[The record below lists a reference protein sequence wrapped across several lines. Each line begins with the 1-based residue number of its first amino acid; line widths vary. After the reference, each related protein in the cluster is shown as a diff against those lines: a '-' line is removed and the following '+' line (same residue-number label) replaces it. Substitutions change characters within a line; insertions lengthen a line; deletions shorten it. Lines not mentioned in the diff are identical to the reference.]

1 MGGLI
6 PPVNNIYYF
15 LYYLY
20 VYNNMELAIPLVALG
35 GMYIISNQNK
45 HSIKPKETFN
55 NMGIRTNLQQKTSE
69 TPLSNYLPN
78 TNIPPQNYPIMNNKE
93 LIDNVQEYPNP
104 NTATDKYFNQNVYEQ
119 KERAGVPIGSNIQQF
134 YSLTGDYMST
144 KMFTHNN
151 MVPFNGKKPRGQV
164 YNNNNAETIL
174 DNYAG
179 NGSQVIKKIEQA
191 PLFKPQENV
200 QWTYGMPDMS
210 DFYQSR
216 QNPVNKNNMVKPF
229 ESIRVGPGLDKGYTA
244 DGSLGFNS
252 GMEARDKWL
261 PKTVDELRVATNPK
275 QEYDLNGLQG
285 PAQSQIKNIGIEGK
299 VEKYRPDTFFI
310 NTQDRWLTTT
320 GAEKAGQLVPEH
332 IVKPSTRNET
342 TTYQQGTP
350 NAVLKTAS
358 YVPTHHEETKRTQL
372 EGFNVGASSATRTAP
387 LQCDNYEK
395 CYDSHTNYENNRSM
409 NQQAQTYGSGF
420 SKAIGAAIAPIM
432 DILKPSRKEEY
443 SCNMRV
449 YGNIVGEV
457 PGNYVLTPGD
467 VPTTTIKETT
477 IYQPNGYI
485 NSQRDNAGYLVNEQQ
500 PIANQRDTVNHN
512 QLMGMSSKY
521 GNRQYDADYRQTNN
535 VVKEKTIVG
544 RTNQGNAKHF
554 NPQIN
559 MSMSKLDSDRENNR
573 LWAPS
578 AILPNG
584 PSVQTYGKA
593 NMPQYYDNCIGCER
607 IAPDLLQAFKENPF
621 THSLSSAV

>member
-1 MGGLI
+1 
-6 PPVNNIYYF
+6 
-15 LYYLY
+15 
-20 VYNNMELAIPLVALG
+20 MELAIPLVALG
-35 GMYIISNQNK
+35 GMYVISNQNK
-45 HSIKPKETFN
+45 EGLTKKSNMKETFN
-55 NMGIRTNLQQKTSE
+55 NMGIRSNLQEKQPESRF
-69 TPLSNYLPN
+69 SNYLPN
-78 TNIPPQNYPIMNNKE
+78 TNVPPQNYPIMNNKE

-104 NTATDKYFNQNVYEQ
+104 NKATDKYFNQNVYEQ
-119 KERAGVPIGSNIQQF
+119 KERAGVPVSNNIQQF
-134 YSLTGDYMST
+134 YSLSGDYMDT

-151 MVPFNGKKPRGQV
+151 MVPFNGAKPRGQV

-174 DNYAG
+174 DNYVG

-216 QNPVNKNNMVKPF
+216 QNPVNRNNMVKPF

-244 DGSLGFNS
+244 DGSHGFNA

-285 PAQSQIKNIGIEGK
+285 PAQSQIKNVGIEGK

-320 GAEKAGQLVPEH
+320 GAEKAGQLVPDY

-342 TTYQQGTP
+342 TTYQHGTP

-358 YVPTHHEETKRTQL
+358 YVPTRHEDSKRTQL
-372 EGFNVGASSATRTAP
+372 EGFDVGHSVATKSAP
-387 LQCDNYEK
+387 LQHLAVDNHHS
-395 CYDSHTNYENNRSM
+395 SHTNYENNRSV
-409 NQQAQTYGSGF
+409 NQQPQTFGSGF
-420 SKAIGAAIAPIM
+420 SSAIGAVIAPIM

-449 YGNIVGEV
+449 YGNIAGEV

-467 VPTTTIKETT
+467 APNTTIKETT
-477 IYQPNGYI
+477 LYQPNGYI
-485 NSQRDNAGYLVNEQQ
+485 NNQKDNAGYLNADHQ
-500 PIANQRDTVNHN
+500 PIACQRDTVNHDHF
-512 QLMGMSSKY
+512 MGMSSKH
-521 GNRQYDADYRQTNN
+521 GNRQYDAVYRQTNSEA
-535 VVKEKTIVG
+535 KEKSIAG

-554 NPQIN
+554 NSQIN
-559 MSMSKLDSDRENNR
+559 VTMSRLDSDRENNR
-573 LWAPS
+573 LWAPQS
-578 AILPNG
+578 VVPNG

-593 NMPQYYDNCIGCER
+593 NMPQYYDNCIGCDR
-607 IAPDLLQAFKENPF
+607 IAPDLLNAFKENPY
-621 THSLSSAV
+621 THSLTSSV

>member
-1 MGGLI
+1 M
-6 PPVNNIYYF
+6 
-15 LYYLY
+15 
-20 VYNNMELAIPLVALG
+20 
-35 GMYIISNQNK
+35 
-45 HSIKPKETFN
+45 KETFN
-55 NMGIRTNLQQKTSE
+55 NMGIRSNLQEKLPESRF
-69 TPLSNYLPN
+69 SNYLPN
-78 TNIPPQNYPIMNNKE
+78 TNVPPQNYPIMNNKE

-104 NTATDKYFNQNVYEQ
+104 NKATDKYFNQNVYEQ
-119 KERAGVPIGSNIQQF
+119 KERAGVPISNNIQQF
-134 YSLTGDYMST
+134 YSLSGDYMDT

-151 MVPFNGKKPRGQV
+151 MVPFNGAKPKGQI

-174 DNYAG
+174 DNYVG

-216 QNPVNKNNMVKPF
+216 QNPVNRNNMVKPF

-244 DGSLGFNS
+244 DGSHGYNS

-285 PAQSQIKNIGIEGK
+285 PAQSVIKNVGIEGK
-299 VEKYRPDTFFI
+299 IEKYRPDTFFI

-320 GAEKAGQLVPEH
+320 GAEKAGQLVPDY

-342 TTYQQGTP
+342 TTYQHGTP

-358 YVPTHHEETKRTQL
+358 YVPTRHEESKRTQL
-372 EGFNVGASSATRTAP
+372 EGFDVGHSVATKSAP
-387 LQCDNYEK
+387 LQHLAVDNHHS
-395 CYDSHTNYENNRSM
+395 SHTNYENNRSV
-409 NQQAQTYGSGF
+409 NQQPQTFGTGF
-420 SKAIGAAIAPIM
+420 SSAIGAVIAPIM

-443 SCNMRV
+443 SCNMRI
-449 YGNIVGEV
+449 YGNSAGEV

-467 VPTTTIKETT
+467 APNTTIKETT
-477 IYQPNGYI
+477 LYQPNGYI
-485 NSQRDNAGYLVNEQQ
+485 NNQKDNAGYLVNEQQ
-500 PIANQRDTVNHN
+500 SIACQRDTVNHDHF
-512 QLMGMSSKY
+512 MGMASKH
-521 GNRQYDADYRQTNN
+521 GNRQYDAVYRQTNN
-535 VVKEKTIVG
+535 EAKEKSIAG
-544 RTNQGNAKHF
+544 RVNQGNAKQF

-559 MSMSKLDSDRENNR
+559 VTMSRLDSDRNNNR
-573 LWAPS
+573 LWAPQ
-578 AILPNG
+578 AVIPNG

-593 NMPQYYDNCIGCER
+593 NMPQYYDQCQGCDR
-607 IAPDLLQAFKENPF
+607 IAPDLLNAFKENPY
-621 THSLSSAV
+621 THSLTSSV

>member
-1 MGGLI
+1 
-6 PPVNNIYYF
+6 
-15 LYYLY
+15 
-20 VYNNMELAIPLVALG
+20 MELAIPLVALG
-35 GMYIISNQNK
+35 GMYVISNQNK
-45 HSIKPKETFN
+45 EGLTKKSNMKESFN
-55 NMGIRTNLQQKTSE
+55 NMGIRTNLQEKLPESKF
-69 TPLSNYLPN
+69 SNYLPN
-78 TNIPPQNYPIMNNKE
+78 TNVPPQNYPIMNNKE

-104 NTATDKYFNQNVYEQ
+104 NTATDKYFNQNAYEQ
-119 KERAGVPIGSNIQQF
+119 KQRAGIPVSNNIQQF
-134 YSLTGDYMST
+134 YSLSGDYMDT

-151 MVPFNGKKPRGQV
+151 MVPFNGAKPKGQI

-174 DNYAG
+174 DNYVG

-244 DGSLGFNS
+244 DGSHGFNA

-285 PAQSQIKNIGIEGK
+285 PAQSQIKNVGIEGK
-299 VEKYRPDTFFI
+299 IEKYRPDTFFI

-320 GAEKAGQLVPEH
+320 GAEKAGQLVPDY

-342 TTYQQGTP
+342 TTYQHGTP

-358 YVPTHHEETKRTQL
+358 YVPTRHEETKRTQL
-372 EGFNVGASSATRTAP
+372 EGFDVGHSVATRSAP
-387 LQCDNYEK
+387 LQHQSVDNNHN
-395 CYDSHTNYENNRSM
+395 SHTNYENNRSV
-409 NQQAQTYGSGF
+409 NQQPQTFGSGF
-420 SKAIGAAIAPIM
+420 SKAVGAVIAPIM

-449 YGNIVGEV
+449 YGNIGGEV
-457 PGNYVLTPGD
+457 PGNYVMTPGD
-467 VPTTTIKETT
+467 APNTTIKETT
-477 IYQPNGYI
+477 LYQPNGYI
-485 NSQRDNAGYLVNEQQ
+485 NNQRDNAGYLVNEQQ
-500 PIANQRDTVNHN
+500 PIANQRDTVNHDH
-512 QLMGMSSKY
+512 LMGISSKH
-521 GNRQYDADYRQTNN
+521 GNRQYDSVYRQTNN
-535 VVKEKTIVG
+535 EAKEKSIAG
-544 RTNQGNAKHF
+544 RVNQGNAKHF

-559 MSMSKLDSDRENNR
+559 ITMSRLDSDRENNR
-573 LWAPS
+573 LWAPQS
-578 AILPNG
+578 VVPNG
-584 PSVQTYGKA
+584 PSVKTYGKIA
-593 NMPQYYDNCIGCER
+593 QAPQYYDQCQGCDR
-607 IAPDLLQAFKENPF
+607 ISGDLLSAFKQNPY
-621 THSLSSAV
+621 THSLTSSV